1 MSMWYSKVNIVITS
15 LTVCSEMNHLL
26 SSDVDGPV
34 LIEPTVDLDQVS
46 WFSIKL
52 KRNMKTQI

>member
-1 MSMWYSKVNIVITS
+1 
-15 LTVCSEMNHLL
+15 MNHLL

-34 LIEPTVDLDQVS
+34 LIESITEDLDQVS

-52 KRNMKTQI
+52 KREETWKYKFK